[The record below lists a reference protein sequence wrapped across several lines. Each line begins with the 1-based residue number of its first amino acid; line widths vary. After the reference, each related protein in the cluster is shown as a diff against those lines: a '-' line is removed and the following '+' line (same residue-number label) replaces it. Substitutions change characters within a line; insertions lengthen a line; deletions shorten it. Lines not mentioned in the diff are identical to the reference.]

1 MIEILQGVIQF
12 FILFILFLFPITPQV
27 NNIFLKKYNF
37 EIFDIICINLVL
49 NLNCYLIISAF
60 KIDLN
65 ILFSINFIL
74 AIAFLFLHFKKN
86 IIFLK
91 KTEFKVIFLF
101 FIVNISL
108 FFNSMNDLSLMW
120 DGLDHWIYKA
130 SAFFQGLGFV
140 NTGNTSYPHLGGFVW
155 GYFWKN
161 SIVQKE
167 YVGRLTFIFFYV
179 SSLFYLINLFKKS
192 NLDIYKLIFVI
203 VILSL
208 TYDKKLFGGYQ
219 DYLIFS
225 LLIIISKLLYLII
238 NNDGKKIF
246 LETIFFLTAY
256 ILCWIKQEGFV
267 YFIITVFLLI
277 LFEKEKRKK
286 IFFSF
291 IFFTLT
297 FVYFFLKKFF
307 NNELSFDQKLN
318 INFLLTTNFSLLI
331 QILKTITFNFIIAIF
346 KYPIWIIIL
355 ISIILSLTE
364 KKNYYQFRYFYVFLI
379 INIFFVYLLMIH
391 TCLNPEYS
399 CELVSKVSLDR
410 IIFQMSG
417 FYLVFIIIFL
427 ANKKIIKN

>member
-12 FILFILFLFPITPQV
+12 FILFILFLFPITPQI

-65 ILFSINFIL
+65 ILFAINFIL
-74 AIAFLFLHFKKN
+74 AIAFLFFHFKKN

-91 KTEFKVIFLF
+91 KIEFKVIFLF

-192 NLDIYKLIFVI
+192 NSDIYKLIFII
-203 VILSL
+203 VILAL

-238 NNDGKKIF
+238 NNNGKKIF
-246 LETIFFLTAY
+246 LETIFFLSAY
-256 ILCWIKQEGFV
+256 ILCWTKQEGFV

-286 IFFSF
+286 IFFF
-291 IFFTLT
+291 FTFFTLT
-297 FVYFFLKKFF
+297 CIYFFLKKFF
-307 NNELSFDQKLN
+307 NSELSFDQKLN

-346 KYPIWIIIL
+346 KYPIWIIIV

-364 KKNYYQFRYFYVFLI
+364 KKIDYQFRYFHIFLI
-379 INIFFVYLLMIH
+379 INIFFVYSLMIH

-417 FYLVFIIIFL
+417 FYLVFIIIFF